1 MRALSASSYLEAPS
15 EALQI
20 DWVKIGDHQVP
31 LRTEIPIGGFSDVSI
46 SWHLDVNKV
55 LEESKLKKPS
65 RIYLAIDGTCE
76 YLGIRETI
84 KNWKVDLEQ
93 PTFSPEERIGQ
104 IPNALINNGLLLTF
118 MVCVVDPV
126 AQSNEPLA
134 CDFNGG
140 ILLRRE
146 VIVSTRGEGV
156 LFPLEY
162 CSFNSDDD
170 PTWQVEL
177 DFEPGL
183 NAPASSALNV
193 KLSIGSVLEKGLAA
207 DRNSNEWRSAISTL
221 AHAIQTECLIK
232 VFGNDDVLGQ
242 LQEAINNFA
251 KLDSTHW
258 AKDKK
263 SIGFQLNSWMQRFC
277 AGRLFAEVAAEFN
290 SNPLGVIVELRKCF
304 LRRNM

>member
-1 MRALSASSYLEAPS
+1 MRALSASSYLAAPS

-20 DWVKIGDHQVP
+20 GWVKVGDHQVP
-31 LRTEIPIGGFSDVSI
+31 LKTEIPIGGLSDVSI

-65 RIYLAIDGTCE
+65 RIYLAIDGICE
-76 YLGIRETI
+76 HLGIRETI
-84 KNWKVDLEQ
+84 KFWEVDFEQ
-93 PTFSPEERIGQ
+93 PTIKFEDTIGQ
-104 IPNALINNGLLLTF
+104 IHNVLINNGLA
-118 MVCVVDPV
+118 MVFSICVVDPV
-126 AQSNEPLA
+126 KQSNEPLA
-134 CDFNGG
+134 CDFDGG
-140 ILLRRE
+140 ILLRHE

-162 CSFNSDDD
+162 CSFDPNED

-193 KLSIGSVLEKGLAA
+193 KLSTGSMLEKGLAT
-207 DRNSNEWRSAISTL
+207 DRNSNEWQSATRTL

-232 VFGNDDVLGQ
+232 VFENDDVLGQ
-242 LQEAINNFA
+242 LQEATNNFP

-277 AGRLFAEVAAEFN
+277 AGRLFVEVAAEFK

-304 LRRNM
+304 LRRNQ

>member
-1 MRALSASSYLEAPS
+1 MRALSASSYLAAPS

-20 DWVKIGDHQVP
+20 GWVKVGDHQVP
-31 LRTEIPIGGFSDVSI
+31 LKTEIPIGGLSDVSI

-65 RIYLAIDGTCE
+65 RIYLAIDGICE
-76 YLGIRETI
+76 HLGIRETI
-84 KNWKVDLEQ
+84 KFWEVDFEQ
-93 PTFSPEERIGQ
+93 PTIKFEDTIGQ
-104 IPNALINNGLLLTF
+104 IHNVLINNGLA
-118 MVCVVDPV
+118 MVFSICVVDPV
-126 AQSNEPLA
+126 KQSNEPLA
-134 CDFNGG
+134 CDFDGG
-140 ILLRRE
+140 ILLRHE

-162 CSFNSDDD
+162 CSFDPNED

-193 KLSIGSVLEKGLAA
+193 KLSTGSVLEKGLAA
-207 DRNSNEWRSAISTL
+207 DRNSNEWRSAIGTL
-221 AHAIQTECLIK
+221 AHAIQTECLIR
-232 VFGNDDVLGQ
+232 VFENDDVLGQ
-242 LQEAINNFA
+242 LQEATNNFA

-277 AGRLFAEVAAEFN
+277 AGRLFVEVAAEFK

-304 LRRNM
+304 LRRNQ